1 VHDPRDIGMSIF
13 THRFY
18 GAHPYAHN
26 LADLGWYI
34 GQQRRLMAHWHA
46 VLPMPIL
53 TVGLRDWV
61 DDFPVTL
68 QRVLTFLELPYDS
81 LYERFYEFERRVRTV
96 SRAQVREPINA
107 RGLGRWRR
115 YAAQLVPLTDA
126 LEAQGVFV
134 DDMR

>member
-1 VHDPRDIGMSIF
+1 MSIF